1 MNNSENLIRTSN
13 SKITEAFELL
23 NEAAKEK
30 RDEMKELMTDRYL
43 HIKQVVLEGA
53 TQGKKILD
61 KAQHVTQEAIA
72 EGAETVKK
80 QLRMLIKEY
89 MRIPGPTLVALRSL
103 RSSWGISWV
112 QNVNSYF
119 GGGLVC

>member
-1 MNNSENLIRTSN
+1 MNNSENLVKTSN

-30 RDEMKELMTDRYL
+30 RHEMKELMTDRYA

-61 KAQHVTQEAIA
+61 NAQHLAQEAIA
-72 EGAETVKK
+72 EGGETVKK
-80 QLRMLIKEY
+80 AAKEVDKRVRENPWPYLGGVAAVSLILGFFMGSK
-89 MRIPGPTLVALRSL
+89 RK
-103 RSSWGISWV
+103 
-112 QNVNSYF
+112 
-119 GGGLVC
+119 